1 MSIHVGQR
9 CHIRDSHSSSSFL
22 EQMFVIVLFRMIVV
36 VDD

>member
-9 CHIRDSHSSSSFL
+9 CHIRDSRSSSSFL